1 MATLDYK
8 QTKNVSAVMS
18 ELAQLRLGQELVLT
32 IIMIIVP
39 HVLALSVV
47 VT

>member
-8 QTKNVSAVMS
+8 QAKNVSAVMS

-39 HVLALSVV
+39 HVSVLYVV
-47 VT
+47 VI